1 MDRLLGGLFGLATV
15 VLVVSVLLI
24 MANKFAPSMRAQLE
38 AESTL
43 APYLFHSSE
52 VLAAFLEKHDAT
64 VQHLQR
70 QIR

>member
-1 MDRLLGGLFGLATV
+1 

-24 MANKFAPSMRAQLE
+24 MANKLSPSMRGQLE

-43 APYLFHSSE
+43 APYLFHSAE